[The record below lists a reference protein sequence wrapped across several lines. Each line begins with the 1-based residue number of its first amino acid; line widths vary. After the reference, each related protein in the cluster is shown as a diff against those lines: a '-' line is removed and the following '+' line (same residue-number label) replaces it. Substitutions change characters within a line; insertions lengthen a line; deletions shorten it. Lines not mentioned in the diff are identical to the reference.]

1 MVHRPE
7 RLVDIMYYMRKYKI
21 EPKRIRFVHPNKN
34 TVSNLVLIEGV
45 RGGKPFLKFEKPL
58 YVYDEE
64 GKYTDEIYKIYNI
77 ENTNINE

>member
-1 MVHRPE
+1 
-7 RLVDIMYYMRKYKI
+7 MRKYKI

-58 YVYDEE
+58 YEIEE
-64 GKYTDEIYKIYNI
+64 KIMK
-77 ENTNINE
+77 INELLPGGFSM